1 MLALAAGDGHIACD
15 GQSVIGAIKGGRM
28 HPALNRNL
36 FLVKEHAGL
45 FKAANNFDIYDPE
58 TKEQILQCRE
68 DRLGFFTKML
78 RFTDYKRMT
87 PFDIEVRTPSGESVI
102 QVRRGVSIFLSN
114 VDVLDGAS
122 GSRIGGFK
130 QKFFSIGGAFS
141 VLDSSGNPV
150 CQLKGKWTGWDFR
163 FMAGNHELAHVS
175 KKWAGISKEMFTSAD
190 NYVLSISEHV
200 PPDSQI
206 RQLILAAVLCIDM
219 VLKE

>member
-1 MLALAAGDGHIACD
+1 
-15 GQSVIGAIKGGRM
+15 M

-36 FLVKEHAGL
+36 FLVKVQAGL
-45 FKAANNFDIYDPE
+45 FNASNYFDIYDPQ
-58 TKEQILQCRE
+58 TQEQILHCSE
-68 DRLGFFTKML
+68 ERLGVFTKML
-78 RFTDYKRMT
+78 RFTRYKQMT
-87 PFDIEVRTPSGESVI
+87 PFEIEVRAPSGECVLH
-102 QVRRGVSIFLSN
+102 VRRGISIFLSN
-114 VDVLDGAS
+114 VDVLDGTS
-122 GSRIGGFK
+122 GTRIGGFK

-141 VLDSSGNPV
+141 VLDSSNTPV

-163 FMAGNHELAHVS
+163 FMAGDQELAHVS

>member
-1 MLALAAGDGHIACD
+1 
-15 GQSVIGAIKGGRM
+15 M

-45 FKAANNFDIYDPE
+45 FKAANNFDIYDPQ
-58 TKEQILQCRE
+58 TNEQILQCRE
-68 DRLGFFTKML
+68 ERLGIFTKML

-87 PFDIEVRTPSGESVI
+87 PFDIKVRTPSGQPVLH
-102 QVRRGVSIFLSN
+102 VRRGMSIFLSK
-114 VDVLDGAS
+114 VDVHDGDEN
-122 GSRIGGFK
+122 GQRIGGFK
-130 QKFFSIGGAFS
+130 QKLFSIGGAFS
-141 VLDSSGNPV
+141 VLDSSDRSV

-163 FMAGNHELAHVS
+163 FMAGNQELAHVT
-175 KKWAGISKEMFTSAD
+175 KKWAGIGKEMFTSAD

-200 PPDSQI
+200 PQNSQI